1 MGNKHSCDLSQLR
14 IDELIILLFI
24 LISLVIIS
32 TLFNIYGNQCSCE
45 HKIDNLIKKH
55 QNVITEL
62 ETRNSMVIQN
72 VNNENTRLLRVLEAI
87 AEYIVVKKY

>member
-1 MGNKHSCDLSQLR
+1 M
-14 IDELIILLFI
+14 
-24 LISLVIIS
+24 VIVS
-32 TLFNIYGNQCSCE
+32 TLFNIFKNQCSCE